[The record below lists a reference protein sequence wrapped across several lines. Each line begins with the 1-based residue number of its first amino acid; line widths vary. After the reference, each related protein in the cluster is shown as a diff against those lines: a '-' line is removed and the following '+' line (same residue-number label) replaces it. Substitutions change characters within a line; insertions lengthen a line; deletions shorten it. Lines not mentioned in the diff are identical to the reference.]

1 MESWENYKR
10 WYESYLTSLDGL
22 RVKLT
27 QFRPSQQG
35 RREGLQERLDAVEPA
50 IRALTLAEFSRDVL
64 RPPPGSA
71 LGLYKDVAAKIRD
84 AADPRVEI
92 EDCQEGVLYRVL
104 CRNSNCGIWVQAEKG
119 FEIARTKFDNDYL
132 FVEYHWNN
140 GPPYGTARPYEILEE
155 LPVLADDEAKLQY
168 LLAWR
173 TKLGS
178 Y

>member
-10 WYESYLTSLDGL
+10 WYESYLSSLDDL

-27 QFRPSQQG
+27 QFRPSQAS

-50 IRALTLAEFSRDVL
+50 VRALTLAEFSRDVV
-64 RPPPGSA
+64 RPPAGSV
-71 LGLYKDVAAKIRD
+71 LRLYKDVATEIRD

-92 EDCQEGVLYRVL
+92 EDCQEGVLYRVR

-119 FEIARTKFDNDYL
+119 FKIARTKFDNDYL
-132 FVEYHWNN
+132 FVEYHWDYG
-140 GPPYGTARPYEILEE
+140 GPFGSARGYEVLEV
-155 LPVLADDEAKLQY
+155 LPPFADDGAKLQY
-168 LLAWR
+168 LLGWR